1 MLDRRSRRSI
11 TVDDVLL
18 HHGPHVGHLG
28 LHHVE
33 LFLNMGIDLLRVTS
47 VDDLGHF
54 SLMVGEDCDH
64 GDAENDHQRSD
75 HANGIIDGN
84 WHSEPKSID
93 QFEHIYIVSVFWGF
107 WFQIPGKL
115 AGCSLLIKSCYN
127 GLMSEPKQLTSTQL
141 WLLHAW
147 LYAPTALAG
156 SVLMGLILT
165 RSHSWLNR
173 IPVCICLFVATLL
186 VMGNI
191 QSRGEK
197 HDPAD
202 LLSQMVKVAFG
213 LLLPLLLRDGVRLAE
228 GRHASLQDNLLID
241 LGGPLL
247 FAPFSVL
254 FTSEKKKKEKVREAK
269 A

>member
-84 WHSEPKSID
+84 WHSEPKSIV

-156 SVLMGLILT
+156 SVLMGLLITKAHLG
-165 RSHSWLNR
+165 LAG
-173 IPVCICLFVATLL
+173 IPACLCLFVATLL
-186 VMGNI
+186 VMN
-191 QSRGEK
+191 QLRTLEEK
-197 HDPAD
+197 NDPSQ
-202 LLSQMVKVAFG
+202 LLKKMGKFA
-213 LLLPLLLRDGVRLAE
+213 
-228 GRHASLQDNLLID
+228 
-241 LGGPLL
+241 LGTMFPLL
-247 FAPFSVL
+247 FGEVIRLVEGKHVDWVSNLQFDLGAPLL
-254 FTSEKKKKEKVREAK
+254 FTPLALLIPTKEKKKKVSEAK